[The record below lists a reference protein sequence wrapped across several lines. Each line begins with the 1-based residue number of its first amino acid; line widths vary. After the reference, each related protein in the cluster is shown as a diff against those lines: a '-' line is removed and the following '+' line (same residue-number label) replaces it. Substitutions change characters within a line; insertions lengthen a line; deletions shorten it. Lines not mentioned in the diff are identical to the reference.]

1 MTTLHTPLCD
11 YLGIDV
17 PIIQAGMG
25 RGTGSTTSP
34 ALVAAVSEAGGLGCL
49 GATGWDPEEIREKI
63 REVRALTA
71 RPFGVDLLL
80 PASLADADVPR
91 DDVRALV
98 RRDHPA
104 HARFMESLYERFA
117 VDPSFKH
124 PQHWALSP
132 TLMRQ
137 QADVVL
143 DCCDNFQTRQAINAA
158 CVQHRVPLVSG
169 AAIGMDGQI
178 AVYDPRDPDAPCY
191 ACVFAPS
198 APPEEARCATMGVLA
213 PLVGVIGAMQAVEA
227 LKLLAR
233 MGTSLSGFLLMLD
246 ARNMEWTRLRV
257 QKNPACT
264 VCGAKH

>member
-1 MTTLHTPLCD
+1 VAEPDLPDADLLRYARHLLLDDIGVTGQRRILQSRAL
-11 YLGIDV
+11 
-17 PIIQAGMG
+17 IIG
-25 RGTGSTTSP
+25 
-34 ALVAAVSEAGGLGCL
+34 AGGLGSPV
-49 GATGWDPEEIREKI
+49 AMY
-63 REVRALTA
+63 LTCS
-71 RPFGVDLLL
+71 GVGHLTIVDDDTVDLTNLQRQIMHRT
-80 PASLADADVPR
+80 ASLGQSKVQSAQTMLAALNPAVQVQALQTRADIQM
-91 DDVRALV
+91 L
-98 RRDHPA
+98 
-104 HARFMESLYERFA
+104 
-117 VDPSFKH
+117 
-124 PQHWALSP
+124 P
-132 TLMRQ
+132 TLVA

-191 ACVFAPS
+191 ACVFAPG

-227 LKLLAR
+227 LKLLAQT
-233 MGTSLSGFLLMLD
+233 GTSLSGFLMMLD
-246 ARNMEWTRLRV
+246 ARSLEWTRLQV